1 MRSSFQATTCRMFDV
16 LAAALGLMTLSPLL
30 TAIAVA
36 IKLQDGGPVFYS
48 QWRVGRNFEPFRLHK
63 FCSMVPNADR
73 LGPLLTSREDRR
85 LTRLGQ
91 LLRRYK
97 LDELPQLIN
106 VIKGDMQLV
115 GARPEVER
123 YVSMFPE
130 EYTAI
135 LMDRPGIT
143 DPASVAFRHE
153 EQLFGTGNPEQE
165 YVGKILPAKLKISR
179 EYARRRDFVSDL
191 MVIFGTVFSMTRL
204 LAWVKAEIAKA
215 PSPEIQ
221 T

>member
-1 MRSSFQATTCRMFDV
+1 MLDV
-16 LAAALGLMTLSPLL
+16 LSAALGLVILSPLL

-36 IKLQDGGPVFYS
+36 IKLEDGGPVFYS

-63 FCSMVPNADR
+63 FRSMVPDADR
-73 LGPLLTSREDRR
+73 LGPPLTSRGDRR

-115 GARPEVER
+115 GTRPEMEC
-123 YVSMFPE
+123 YVSMFSE

-135 LMDRPGIT
+135 LTDRPGIT

-153 EQLFGTGNPEQE
+153 ERFLGTGDVEQE
-165 YVGKILPAKLKISR
+165 YVERILPAKLRISR
-179 EYARRRDFVSDL
+179 EYARRRNFVSDL
-191 MVIFGTVFSMTRL
+191 LVIFGTVFGLTRL
-204 LAWVKAEIAKA
+204 PVWMKAKA
-215 PSPEIQ
+215 RPEIQ